1 MRRANS
7 LRTRRAGADVGV
19 SRESSPNAS
28 GDVAV
33 GKPKPC
39 ACEEGAWPWRLW
51 TILAETCPCTC
62 GHVWPLA
69 QILSEAKARA
79 VGVARAGPE
88 GFT

>member
-19 SRESSPNAS
+19 SQAQTRLGMWLLANPSRAPARKVP
-28 GDVAV
+28 GLGAF
-33 GKPKPC
+33 GPYWLKP
-39 ACEEGAWPWRLW
+39 AHV
-51 TILAETCPCTC
+51 TC